1 MKIES
6 VLILIAC
13 AMIIFASLYSI
24 HKSDKIDKEVLDC
37 EAVCENSIEKATIT
51 LLEEKVKY
59 LSKKLEKC
67 KDKKE
72 VDCVYRESLNQVN
85 TTL

>member
-1 MKIES
+1 MKTELTLVTIAS
-6 VLILIAC
+6 VLLI
-13 AMIIFASLYSI
+13 ITSLYSI
-24 HKSDKIDKEVLDC
+24 YKDHKIGKEVLDC
-37 EAVCENSIEKATIT
+37 EVVCENSIERATIT
-51 LLEEKVKY
+51 LLEEKVKD

>member
-1 MKIES
+1 MKTE
-6 VLILIAC
+6 LILLKTASIL
-13 AMIIFASLYSI
+13 IIINALYSI
-24 HKSDKIDKEVLDC
+24 YTNNKIDKEVLNC

-51 LLEEKVKY
+51 LLEEKVKD

-72 VDCVYRESLNQVN
+72 IDCIYRKGL
-85 TTL
+85 